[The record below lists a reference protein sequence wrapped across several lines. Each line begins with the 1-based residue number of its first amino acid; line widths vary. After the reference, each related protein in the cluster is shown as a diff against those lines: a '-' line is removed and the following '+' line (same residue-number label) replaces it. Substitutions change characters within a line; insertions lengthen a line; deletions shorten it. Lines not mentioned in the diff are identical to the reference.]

1 MLVGCVKNP
10 VKDEQVATA
19 DKELYC
25 QTDDSIGTRLA
36 PLKTCSDVD
45 AQMSILDSQ
54 QAARGI
60 QQRGLAGH
68 SAAIGN

>member
-1 MLVGCVKNP
+1 MGCVNNP
-10 VKDEQVATA
+10 VDDEQVANA
-19 DKELYC
+19 DKEVYC
-25 QTDDSIGTRLA
+25 QNDESIGTRLA

-54 QAARGI
+54 QATRDI

-68 SAAIGN
+68 SASLGQ